1 MSSHFYEQLAA
12 LADLGGFALTLGIG
26 ILVLHRWKSKPIRF
40 WFAVNC
46 FTAALWNL
54 SYFAGPGSS
63 SKELFLLTLWM
74 GGIGWIF
81 LGPCLFIFLAFF
93 LGRERLVRTRWRR
106 LFFLGLALPFWLAYL
121 VNPERFTPVFPAH
134 GHYVSILGEWFYL
147 LLPSI
152 LGWAAAQ
159 VWVIFSS
166 FHHQSDPRIRQ
177 RSYWIGISLLLLYIP
192 ALITDVL
199 LPALN
204 FILPGMGSM
213 INGLFCLIVFA
224 SIQRFQLLPSP
235 QVLLSRVDQLQEFN
249 RELERQ
255 VEERT
260 RALKESEQ
268 RYREIFENVQDF
280 IFSLDLEGRFTSAN
294 PQMER
299 VTGVRE
305 KGVVGRSLFQVI
317 GENTP
322 PHLLEEWN
330 RNWKDIQ
337 AQIHAPGNL
346 YRNEVLMPT
355 PSGEGRNVTF
365 TWSGIFREGKLV
377 GYLGLGR
384 DVTESKRAEKA
395 LRESEERYRE
405 IFDNVQEMIQSM
417 DLEGRIVSGN
427 PRVRTL
433 VGGDPEQNQGRLF
446 SEVIADNL
454 PPAILEKWQK
464 AWQQIRQGIQK
475 PGDVFQEEVTV
486 PIPSGEFKTLALTY
500 SGIFRQDRLAG
511 YLQMGRDI
519 TESERLKRALKEYSA
534 NLEQLVAERTREL
547 EASYTKLAETARLA
561 GKAEVA
567 AGVLHNIGNAINSIG
582 VRLDVVKNH
591 VHHHCGMEVLASTLS
606 LIEQN
611 RDRLGPFWLEDPKG
625 SKVLPFLRELAAA
638 HARSREELK
647 EALRFVQDQV
657 QHIAEIMAVE
667 QRYHRPGILT
677 EPTDLNRLIREA
689 LEMTKDSLGR
699 RGVAVEQDL
708 AELPLLKLDRAQ
720 MMQVVFNLLKNAA
733 EALEKNPEGERRVKV
748 STRMRPEPES
758 GMEIVVEDNGAGI
771 RVEDRPR
778 LFQFGFTTKADRGGH
793 GFGLHTS
800 ANFIQS
806 LGGVIEA
813 ESEGPG
819 QGSSFRVR
827 LPLNPEPAAL
837 VEKLEEKEM
846 HDEPAYFGH

>member
-1 MSSHFYEQLAA
+1 MLIPLSEQPIA
-12 LADLGGFALTLGIG
+12 LAGLYCFALTFGIG
-26 ILVLHRWKSKPIRF
+26 IFVILRWRSEPVRF

-54 SYFAGPGSS
+54 SSFAGSGLD
-63 SKELFLLTLWM
+63 SKELFLFTSRM
-74 GGIGWIF
+74 GSIGWLF
-81 LGPCLFIFLAFF
+81 FGPGLFIFLAFF

-121 VNPERFTPVFPAH
+121 ANPQRFTSVFPAD
-134 GHYVSILGEWFYL
+134 GHYVTAPTGWFYL

-166 FHHQSDPRIRQ
+166 FHHQPDPLIRR
-177 RSYWIGISLLLLYIP
+177 RSRWIGITLILLYLP
-192 ALITDVL
+192 ALISDVL

-204 FILPGMGSM
+204 FTLPGMASI
-213 INGLFCLIVFA
+213 INGLFCMMVFA

-235 QVLLSRVDQLQEFN
+235 QVLISKVDQLQEFN

-260 RALKESEQ
+260 RRLRESEQ

-280 IFSLDLEGRFTSAN
+280 IFSLDLEGRLTSAN

-305 KGVVGRSLFQVI
+305 KEVVGKSLFQVI
-317 GENTP
+317 GENSP

-330 RNWKDIQ
+330 RNWKDFQ
-337 AQIHAPGNL
+337 AQIRAPENL
-346 YRNEVLMPT
+346 YRNEVLLPT

-384 DVTESKRAEKA
+384 DVTESKRAEQA
-395 LRESEERYRE
+395 LRESEARYRE
-405 IFDNVQEMIQSM
+405 IFENVQEMIISL
-417 DLEGRIVSGN
+417 DREGRIVSGN

-446 SEVIADNL
+446 SEVIADNM
-454 PPAILEKWQK
+454 PPAILEKWRK

-500 SGIFRQDRLAG
+500 SGIFRQGRLAG

-519 TESERLKRALKEYSA
+519 TESERLRQALKEYSA
-534 NLEQLVAERTREL
+534 NLERLVAERTREL

-582 VRLDVVKNH
+582 VRLETVKNH
-591 VHHHCGMEVLASTLS
+591 VHHHCGMEVLAQTLS

-638 HARSREELK
+638 HAHSREELK

-667 QRYHRPGILT
+667 QRYHRPGVLP
-677 EPTDLNRLIREA
+677 EPTDLNRLIQEA
-689 LEMTKDSLGR
+689 LEMMKDSLGR

-708 AELPLLKLDRAQ
+708 DELPLLNLDRSQ
-720 MMQVVFNLLKNAA
+720 MMQIIYNLLKNAA

-793 GFGLHTS
+793 GFGLHSS
-800 ANFIQS
+800 ANFVQS
-806 LGGVIEA
+806 MGGAIEA
-813 ESEGPG
+813 ESEGPD
-819 QGSSFRVR
+819 QGAIFRVR
-827 LPLNPEPAAL
+827 LLLNPEPERIA
-837 VEKLEEKEM
+837 EKIEKKET